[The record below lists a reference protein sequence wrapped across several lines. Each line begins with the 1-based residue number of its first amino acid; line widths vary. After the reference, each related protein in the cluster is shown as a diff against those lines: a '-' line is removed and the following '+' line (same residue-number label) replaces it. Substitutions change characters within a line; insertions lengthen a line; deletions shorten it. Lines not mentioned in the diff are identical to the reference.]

1 VFKLGK
7 ILVNQQN
14 EVTSDDQLLYNGKLY
29 KFSLEHLMTEVTS
42 QNISYKMHFRVP
54 DCLENF
60 TAHGNC
66 ESFEFYVT
74 VTWSVMTNG
83 LLHCKQVS
91 YCQ

>member
-1 VFKLGK
+1 MENCIHF
-7 ILVNQQN
+7 
-14 EVTSDDQLLYNGKLY
+14 
-29 KFSLEHLMTEVTS
+29 HLMTEVTS
-42 QNISYKMHFRVP
+42 QNISYKLHFRVP

-66 ESFEFYVT
+66 ESFEFCVT